1 MEMSGYWRTR
11 RESEDEMKEEEE
23 KELNELIK
31 LTSLSPLEELML
43 QNNILRHSYFAIEWL
58 CSLID
63 RFAMLEGVHP
73 EEKQIQKML
82 EYTKSTSVHE
92 LLINLNEVLDNPT
105 DEYYYRMGKI
115 TEKLNKI
122 IDKNDDEVPYSSFHT
137 FRSAIK

>member
-1 MEMSGYWRTR
+1 
-11 RESEDEMKEEEE
+11 MKEEEKKLE
-23 KELNELIK
+23 DLMK

-43 QNNILRHSYFAIEWL
+43 QKNILRHSYFAIEWL

-73 EEKQIQKML
+73 EEKRIQKML

-105 DEYYYRMGKI
+105 DEYIYRMKKI
-115 TEKLNKI
+115 TDELNKI

-137 FRSAIK
+137 FRSGIK